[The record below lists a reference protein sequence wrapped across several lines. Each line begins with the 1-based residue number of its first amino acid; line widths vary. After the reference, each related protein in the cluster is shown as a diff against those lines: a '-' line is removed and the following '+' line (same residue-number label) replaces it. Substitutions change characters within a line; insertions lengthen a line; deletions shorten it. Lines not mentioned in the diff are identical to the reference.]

1 MSNQEST
8 PDPAAEAVEPA
19 VAEDALDETTP
30 EPENLPEAETVTPET
45 DEAQS
50 HTSEN
55 TNAEALVQAQHQA
68 KSYFDGWQR
77 ERADFANYKKR
88 AERDLLTMRFNAK
101 VDTLKSLLPILDDFE
116 RAISNVP
123 EDLQGHAWREGIE
136 AIQRKLLQTLENE
149 GIQTLDPV
157 GEPFDPNI
165 HEAIGQDSDTD
176 MESGH
181 VTITLQKGYVCG
193 DRVLR
198 PALVKV
204 AE

>member
-1 MSNQEST
+1 MSNQETT
-8 PDPAAEAVEPA
+8 PDPAAEAVEPP
-19 VAEDALDETTP
+19 VADESEPVAEAPAADPEAEAEVPAEESVTEEDAL
-30 EPENLPEAETVTPET
+30 LKAK
-45 DEAQS
+45 QQG
-50 HTSEN
+50 
-55 TNAEALVQAQHQA
+55 QA
-68 KSYFDGWQR
+68 YFEGWQR

-101 VDTLKSLLPILDDFE
+101 VDTLKTLLPILDDFE
-116 RAISNVP
+116 RAMSNIP
-123 EDLQGHAWREGIE
+123 EDLEGHAWLEGVD

-149 GIQTLDPV
+149 GIHTLDPV

-165 HEAIGQDSDTD
+165 HEAIGQDSDTE